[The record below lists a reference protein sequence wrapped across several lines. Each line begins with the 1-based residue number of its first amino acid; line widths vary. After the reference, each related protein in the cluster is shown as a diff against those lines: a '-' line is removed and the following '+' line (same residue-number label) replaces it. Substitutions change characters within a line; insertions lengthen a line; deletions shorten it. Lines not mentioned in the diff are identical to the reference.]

1 MKLGYKMYFYREV
14 SHFLAICLLLNVRC
28 NTINSNQDSYWSSQK
43 EKFRYSRLNEFV
55 VDSLLEKELNS
66 FPKSKH
72 KSLDSIFPSEK
83 VYLYSWQDSDSTKN
97 EFTVVKDRGELGLK
111 IYYLIMDKEDKLI
124 SVMDIAGAGRD
135 VYHLFETT
143 SKFISRDTILQVR
156 TVTQWIDPDK
166 QERLSKTKAD
176 SIFLYL
182 IIDRSGGVKAKV
194 FKEVKQLDFMSD

>member
-1 MKLGYKMYFYREV
+1 MKLDCKMYFYKEV
-14 SHFLAICLLLNVRC
+14 SHFLAICVLLNFSC
-28 NTINSNQDSYWSSQK
+28 NTIDSNQDSYWSSQK
-43 EKFRYSRLNEFV
+43 EEFRFSRLNEFV
-55 VDSLLEKELNS
+55 VDSLLEKEINS
-66 FPKSKH
+66 FAKRNH

-83 VYLYSWQDSDSTKN
+83 VYLYSWQDSDRTKN

-124 SVMDIAGAGRD
+124 SVTDIAGAGREA
-135 VYHLFETT
+135 YHLFETT

-156 TVTQWIDPDK
+156 TVTQWIDLDK

-182 IIDRSGGVKAKV
+182 IIDSSGGVIEKV
-194 FKEVKQLDFMSD
+194 FKEVKQLNFMSD

>member
-1 MKLGYKMYFYREV
+1 MKLDYKKCFYKELSIFFILFV
-14 SHFLAICLLLNVRC
+14 FLNIGC

-55 VDSLLEKELNS
+55 IDSLLEKELNS
-66 FPKSKH
+66 FPKRKH

-124 SVMDIAGAGRD
+124 SVTDIAGTAREA
-135 VYHLFETT
+135 YHLFETT

-182 IIDRSGGVKAKV
+182 IIDSSGGVIEKV
-194 FKEVKQLDFMSD
+194 FKEVKQLDFISD

>member
-1 MKLGYKMYFYREV
+1 MKLDYKNCFYKEM
-14 SHFLAICLLLNVRC
+14 SNFFIIFIFLNIGC

-66 FPKSKH
+66 FQKRKH

-124 SVMDIAGAGRD
+124 SVTDIAGAGREA
-135 VYHLFETT
+135 YHLFETT

-156 TVTQWIDPDK
+156 TITQWIDPDK

-182 IIDRSGGVKAKV
+182 IIDSSGEVIEKV